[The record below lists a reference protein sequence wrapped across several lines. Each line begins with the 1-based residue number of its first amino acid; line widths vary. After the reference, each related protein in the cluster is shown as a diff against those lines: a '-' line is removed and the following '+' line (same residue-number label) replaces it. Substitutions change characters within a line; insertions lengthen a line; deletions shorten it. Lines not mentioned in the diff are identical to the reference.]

1 MTRTFSG
8 DIIISYGRD
17 HCLTS
22 LKERNMQ
29 VHETVSCALRP
40 NKVMV
45 ASIDKTRTGK
55 QIRKYMNLRGI
66 SAQDFKSYLSLGCV
80 QSVYRWLDGQNL
92 PSLDSLYALSEL
104 LMVPMDLLIAGSR
117 EYHPSPAKPEY
128 AERLLRYY
136 MLLQEYMAA

>member
-1 MTRTFSG
+1 
-8 DIIISYGRD
+8 
-17 HCLTS
+17 
-22 LKERNMQ
+22 
-29 VHETVSCALRP
+29 
-40 NKVMV
+40 
-45 ASIDKTRTGK
+45 
-55 QIRKYMNLRGI
+55 MNLRGI
-66 SAQDFKSYLSLGCV
+66 SAQDVKSYLSLGCV